1 MIKRLLFSPGLVQAE
16 GSRLREHLS
25 EQQEKLKTVEEE
37 RERRD
42 NRIEE
47 LQRLLGGMEKESAT
61 LRETIR
67 SREQELGELRKLR
80 EEGRDGQ
87 ERSASI
93 HKL

>member
-1 MIKRLLFSPGLVQAE
+1 M
-16 GSRLREHLS
+16 
-25 EQQEKLKTVEEE
+25 EEE

-47 LQRLLGGMEKESAT
+47 LQRLLGGMEKESSV

-67 SREQELGELRKLR
+67 SREQELGELHKLR
-80 EEGRDGQ
+80 EEGPEGK

-93 HKL
+93 HKPYFFLSVL